1 MIVMLEDKEAKRQ
14 RIREAEIAK
23 HTRPFT
29 SNSPSGVS
37 MNTEPLISIN
47 RLIFASL
54 FLASLLLLF
63 TFQAEGKEKKEALY
77 HVTRVID
84 GDTVKI
90 EGGQLVR
97 YIGIDTPEI
106 RERRNNGRWKYDPEP
121 YAEEAKTFN
130 ETLVKGQEVKLEFD
144 VQETDRFG
152 RLLAYVYVG
161 DIFVNREILRQGYA
175 QLLTIP
181 PNVRYVGQFRDD
193 LIEARRHTRG
203 LWKRK

>member
-1 MIVMLEDKEAKRQ
+1 MINMLENKQSTNLNHQKKVFVNWLLVL
-14 RIREAEIAK
+14 RICLVFGIWLWVISTAGVIAK
-23 HTRPFT
+23 
-29 SNSPSGVS
+29 
-37 MNTEPLISIN
+37 
-47 RLIFASL
+47 
-54 FLASLLLLF
+54 
-63 TFQAEGKEKKEALY
+63 EGQGKLY

-84 GDTVKI
+84 GDTVQI

-121 YAEEAKTFN
+121 YAEEAKKFN
-130 ETLVKGQEVKLEFD
+130 ETLVKGQEVRLEFD
-144 VQETDRFG
+144 AQETDRFG